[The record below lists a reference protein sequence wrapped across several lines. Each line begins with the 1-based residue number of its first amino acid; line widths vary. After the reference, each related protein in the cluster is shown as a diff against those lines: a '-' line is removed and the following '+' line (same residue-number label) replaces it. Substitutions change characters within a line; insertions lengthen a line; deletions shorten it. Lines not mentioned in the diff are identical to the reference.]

1 MANPAE
7 GQRIAIMDS
16 TSSNQR
22 TLCFSCLLIFLFS
35 LLFSLNAAAA
45 GGWQQGFD
53 FRNTAAFVTD
63 PPGDTYVLPTMKY
76 PTTANGVTFGWVK
89 TSLVQGRD
97 RNAKLDPRLS
107 GVNFATNGSPATL
120 YVDLPSPGTYN
131 LSLALGDAGYQACW
145 VQCQIQFLD
154 GNTVVATVTK
164 GSTNLGYFYDMAGN
178 NWSAA
183 AWPGSNVSQQVTL
196 TGSRLTVVVGTNNAS
211 GDSTPIAFLGV
222 AQASGAPNFTIS
234 ASPAS
239 LTVQQGNQGTST
251 ITTAISGGF
260 NSAIALSA
268 SGVPSGTT
276 VSFNPQTIPAPGSG
290 SSSMT
295 ITVGGSTPLGT
306 YPITVTGNGGGIQQS
321 TTVTLTV
328 TAQQQP
334 NFAISASPASL
345 NIQQGN
351 QGNSTITTTIS
362 GGFNSAIALS
372 ASGTP
377 AGTTVNFNPN
387 PIPAPGSGSS
397 TMTITVGGSTPTGT
411 YPLVVT
417 GNGGGIQQNTTVTLT
432 VTAASGWQQG
442 FDFRSTSNFVTD
454 PPGDTY
460 VLATTAYPTK
470 GNGVTYG
477 WLKTSLEQGRNRN
490 AGVDPRLAGVNL
502 ITNGS
507 PATFYVDV
515 PAPGTYNLSLGMGD
529 DSYEDCWKQCL
540 IQFLDGNTVVA
551 TVSEGLINLGNFY
564 DATGKNWSA
573 ATWPANNLSQ
583 QVTLTSSRLTVILG
597 TNQATGDF
605 TPIAF
610 LGVAQGS
617 SSPNFTLSASP
628 TSLSIAQGNKGT
640 STITSTI
647 SGGFRGAVSLSA
659 SGLPSGTT
667 AKFSPNP
674 IPSPGAGN
682 STMTVTVAGNTPTG
696 TFPVTVTGNGG
707 GIQQNTSVTLTV
719 TGQSLTTAYFEQAYS
734 YTLQSSFGTPP
745 YTYQLTSGALPAGM
759 TMDQNGNITG
769 TPTAVGQFNFG
780 VLVTDSSQPPQQQ
793 TFNFTLNVV
802 LDLDQYG
809 GLSAAPIHGCNPT
822 GFFQLQ
828 KVSGRW
834 LLATPSCDSFYQLA
848 VYDAD
853 LNYVSKQGAA
863 KYGGNWALWATHSLN
878 RMESYGFNALDIYAS
893 TYTLPIPTTSGPGA
907 TPPMPFYVFWPSGND
922 VVIHW
927 SELGLS
933 APVGN
938 ICSGQG
944 QNGFN
949 GYCGYT
955 LDVFD
960 PNWAQGNVAE
970 LGIQVTGNNH
980 PVFPQGFA
988 SSPWVIG
995 ITLSDTDMV
1004 FALKGN
1010 GDGGYPHPVQLAAT
1024 GPASLYTK
1032 QAWVSYLKGK
1042 YGTIGS
1048 LNTAWGS
1055 SYAAWN
1061 AVLNE
1066 NGSGS
1071 WFGHDYYNQIGMTS
1085 GLKTDLDLFLRQ
1097 YAAQV
1102 FSPQVAVVHG
1112 YDPNHLLVCG
1122 PFGGNGDVGVR
1133 TPVLQ
1138 GLVDAGCN
1146 VVVQMWDSTYP
1157 QTALAT
1163 NRAVY
1168 DLTGL
1173 PIVIWYGITS
1183 QADSDMSAFP
1193 KNGAYDADYP
1203 TQLLRG
1209 QQYALDLPAIL
1220 NAQATDGTYYGLGI
1234 SDWSMTDNTSN
1245 ETNWGLFSLNDNA
1258 YDGRCAVIANSV
1270 DQWGYAC
1277 GGETANYGDFLDS
1290 VTQTNSTV
1298 YQQLILQQLH

>member
-1 MANPAE
+1 
-7 GQRIAIMDS
+7 
-16 TSSNQR
+16 
-22 TLCFSCLLIFLFS
+22 
-35 LLFSLNAAAA
+35 
-45 GGWQQGFD
+45 
-53 FRNTAAFVTD
+53 
-63 PPGDTYVLPTMKY
+63 
-76 PTTANGVTFGWVK
+76 
-89 TSLVQGRD
+89 
-97 RNAKLDPRLS
+97 
-107 GVNFATNGSPATL
+107 
-120 YVDLPSPGTYN
+120 
-131 LSLALGDAGYQACW
+131 
-145 VQCQIQFLD
+145 
-154 GNTVVATVTK
+154 
-164 GSTNLGYFYDMAGN
+164 
-178 NWSAA
+178 
-183 AWPGSNVSQQVTL
+183 
-196 TGSRLTVVVGTNNAS
+196 
-211 GDSTPIAFLGV
+211 
-222 AQASGAPNFTIS
+222 
-234 ASPAS
+234 
-239 LTVQQGNQGTST
+239 
-251 ITTAISGGF
+251 
-260 NSAIALSA
+260 
-268 SGVPSGTT
+268 
-276 VSFNPQTIPAPGSG
+276 
-290 SSSMT
+290 MT
-295 ITVGGSTPLGT
+295 RP
-306 YPITVTGNGGGIQQS
+306 
-321 TTVTLTV
+321 
-328 TAQQQP
+328 
-334 NFAISASPASL
+334 
-345 NIQQGN
+345 
-351 QGNSTITTTIS
+351 
-362 GGFNSAIALS
+362 
-372 ASGTP
+372 
-377 AGTTVNFNPN
+377 
-387 PIPAPGSGSS
+387 
-397 TMTITVGGSTPTGT
+397 
-411 YPLVVT
+411 
-417 GNGGGIQQNTTVTLT
+417 
-432 VTAASGWQQG
+432 
-442 FDFRSTSNFVTD
+442 
-454 PPGDTY
+454 
-460 VLATTAYPTK
+460 
-470 GNGVTYG
+470 
-477 WLKTSLEQGRNRN
+477 
-490 AGVDPRLAGVNL
+490 
-502 ITNGS
+502 
-507 PATFYVDV
+507 
-515 PAPGTYNLSLGMGD
+515 
-529 DSYEDCWKQCL
+529 
-540 IQFLDGNTVVA
+540 
-551 TVSEGLINLGNFY
+551 
-564 DATGKNWSA
+564 GKNWSA
-573 ATWPANNLSQ
+573 AAWPANNLSQ
-583 QVTLTSSRLTVILG
+583 QVTLTGTRLTMIVG

-610 LGVAQGS
+610 LGVSQGS

-628 TSLSIAQGNKGT
+628 ASLSIAQGNKGT

-647 SGGFRGAVSLSA
+647 SGGFKGAVSLSA

-674 IPSPGAGN
+674 IPSPGSGN

-707 GIQQNTSVTLTV
+707 GIQQNTSITLTV

-745 YTYQLTSGALPAGM
+745 YTYQLTSGALPTGM

-793 TFNFTLNVV
+793 TFSFTLNVV

-809 GLSAAPIHGCNPT
+809 GLSAAPIPGCNPT
-822 GFFQLQ
+822 GFFQLL

-834 LLATPSCDSFYQLA
+834 LFATPSCNSFYQLA

-853 LNYVSKQGAA
+853 LGYVSKQGAA
-863 KYGGNWALWATHSLN
+863 KYGGDWSLWATHSLN
-878 RMESYGFNALDIYAS
+878 RMESYGFNSLDIYAS

-907 TPPMPFYVFWPSGND
+907 TPPMPFYVFWRSGND

-927 SELGLS
+927 SDLGLS
-933 APVGN
+933 NPVGN
-938 ICSGQG
+938 ICAGQG
-944 QNGFN
+944 QNGFH

-960 PNWAQGNVAE
+960 PGWTQGNVAE
-970 LGIQVTGNNH
+970 LTVQVTGKNN
-980 PVFPQGFA
+980 PIFPQGFA
-988 SSPWVIG
+988 NSPWVIG

-1010 GDGGYPHPVQLAAT
+1010 GNGGYPHPAQLAAT

-1055 SYAAWN
+1055 SYGSWN

-1071 WFGHDYYNQIGMTS
+1071 WFGHDYYNQTGMTP

-1097 YAAQV
+1097 YTAQV
-1102 FSPQVAVVHG
+1102 FSPQVAVVRG

-1146 VVVQMWDSTYP
+1146 VVVQTWDSTYP

-1173 PIVIWYGITS
+1173 PIVVWYGITS

-1193 KNGAYDADYP
+1193 KDGAYDADYP
-1203 TQLLRG
+1203 TQLIRG
-1209 QQYALDLPAIL
+1209 QQYALDLPTIL
-1220 NAQATDGTYYGLGI
+1220 NAQASDGTYYGLGI
-1234 SDWSMTDNTSN
+1234 SDWGMTDNTSN

-1298 YQQLILQQLH
+1298 YQQVILQQLH